1 MFCGLLLSSCVDM
14 DLSPKDSP
22 SEASVW
28 SDPTMAEQVVTG
40 VYKNLN
46 HIPNDPYNMWMDLFT
61 GMMDRDANWSNFG
74 ILFGRETTSGDTP
87 VWLWHDN
94 YKFIIRCNDA
104 IENLPKVPGIDA
116 TKAARFMAE
125 LRVLRAHWYLQLA
138 ALYGDV
144 PY

>member
-74 ILFGRETTSGDTP
+74 ILVGALGRTTSTSSSTL
-87 VWLWHDN
+87 VQQLTRLWN
-94 YKFIIRCNDA
+94 TTVSVRYGVRLLITICG
-104 IENLPKVPGIDA
+104 VA
-116 TKAARFMAE
+116 TTTTCGLF
-125 LRVLRAHWYLQLA
+125 L
-138 ALYGDV
+138 
-144 PY
+144 